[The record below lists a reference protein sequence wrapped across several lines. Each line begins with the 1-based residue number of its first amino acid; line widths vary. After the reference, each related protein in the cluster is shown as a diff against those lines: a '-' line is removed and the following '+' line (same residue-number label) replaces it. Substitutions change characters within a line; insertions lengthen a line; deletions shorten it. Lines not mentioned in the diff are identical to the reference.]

1 MRGALVQVYLVTPTQ
16 ADELGAYLQRAGWA
30 AGSKGGGMVVHVVCA
45 PGCATEGEALRFVEQ
60 RDIIKGDFLLVSGA
74 LVGNADLRPALQ
86 AHAARR
92 AGDRQAIMT
101 MLLHGGGRSGSTAAS
116 ARDGSGGG
124 GRGEEGFLLAALDS
138 RTSQL
143 LKLEHADV
151 AGLAAAS
158 LGTHMFGERNSITVR
173 ACSRRAASAI
183 ACACQL
189 AASMPHPII
198 PSCAIAFWC
207 SCAPAHH
214 PPASMSAPPMSS
226 CC

>member
-1 MRGALVQVYLVTPTQ
+1 
-16 ADELGAYLQRAGWA
+16 
-30 AGSKGGGMVVHVVCA
+30 MVVHAVCA

-92 AGDRQAIMT
+92 VGDRQAIMT
-101 MLLHGGGRSGSTAAS
+101 LLLHGAASSGSTAAS
-116 ARDGSGGG
+116 ASDGSDG
-124 GRGEEGFLLAALDS
+124 EGFLLAALDS

-158 LGTHMFGERNSITVR
+158 LGTHMFGERNSITVQ
-173 ACSRRAASAI
+173 ACSRARRHCHCARLPARFVDAA
-183 ACACQL
+183 
-189 AASMPHPII
+189 PH
-198 PSCAIAFWC
+198 CAIAP
-207 SCAPAHH
+207 CAGTRWRITRQRLCLRPRCPHADE
-214 PPASMSAPPMSS
+214 
-226 CC
+226 